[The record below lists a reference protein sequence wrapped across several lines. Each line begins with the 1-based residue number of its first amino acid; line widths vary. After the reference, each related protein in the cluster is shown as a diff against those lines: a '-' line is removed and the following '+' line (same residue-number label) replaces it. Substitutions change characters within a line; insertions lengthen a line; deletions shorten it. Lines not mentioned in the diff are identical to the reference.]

1 MTAGNMK
8 AQGQAQWVRVFSLN
22 APAPADATA
31 AERELHEQ
39 RRARLAKFTAG
50 GVK

>member
-1 MTAGNMK
+1 MTKQNMK

-22 APAPADATA
+22 ASAPADATA
-31 AERELHEQ
+31 GERELHEQ
-39 RRARLAKFTAG
+39 RRALLSKFTAG